1 MLHGLLV
8 VVVPLCLV
16 AGWWQLHQAL
26 SGNSLSWAYTVEWP
40 IFAAIAA
47 VAWWQLLHEGGEAR
61 AARAEAARL
70 DVERVAASAARTGDD
85 SLEVTGVHGDERV
98 ALAARREYLAHLER
112 TR

>member
-16 AGWWQLHQAL
+16 AFWWQLHQAL
-26 SGNSLSWAYTVEWP
+26 AGNSLSWAYTVEWP
-40 IFAAIAA
+40 IFAVIAV
-47 VAWWQLLHEGGEAR
+47 VAWWQLLHEDTEAR
-61 AARAEAARL
+61 AARAEQARL
-70 DVERVAASAARTGDD
+70 DIERVAAAGDTGPADA
-85 SLEVTGVHGDERV
+85 LEVGGGAGGDRV